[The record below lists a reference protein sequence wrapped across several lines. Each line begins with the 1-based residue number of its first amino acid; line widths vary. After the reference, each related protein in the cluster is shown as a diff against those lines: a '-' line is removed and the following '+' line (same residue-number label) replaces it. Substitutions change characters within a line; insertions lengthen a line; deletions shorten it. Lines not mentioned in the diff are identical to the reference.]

1 MAAQGPP
8 TRDAELHLTP
18 LVHLEGSKP
27 PLYIRG
33 KKLIKI
39 IPSDC
44 FPNAL
49 PARARYLLTR
59 ADDSW
64 SAEGHLTANSKRN
77 NTWRFCANPK
87 LRKAQWTL
95 TDVVTMG
102 NVPGLQHGFGDV
114 FRTVI
119 PSFSMSGESR
129 IACLS
134 RLRAMTLR
142 SHRN

>member
-8 TRDAELHLTP
+8 IRDAELHLTP

-44 FPNAL
+44 VPDAL
-49 PARARYLLTR
+49 AARARYLLTR
-59 ADDSW
+59 ADDGW

-77 NTWRFCANPK
+77 NTWKFCANPK

-95 TDVVTMG
+95 TDVVTM
-102 NVPGLQHGFGDV
+102 L
-114 FRTVI
+114 
-119 PSFSMSGESR
+119 
-129 IACLS
+129 
-134 RLRAMTLR
+134 
-142 SHRN
+142 